1 MENVAVHDFEKM
13 SSAEKINFL
22 RNIFDQ
28 QRRLD
33 EENLNGWTLDL
44 ILFDLSRI
52 YHNHLD
58 EILNKL
64 CGKKK
69 LTIKF
74 LMEKR

>member
-1 MENVAVHDFEKM
+1 MEKVICDFKKM

-22 RNIFDQ
+22 RTFFDQ
-28 QRRLD
+28 QRRLG

-44 ILFDLSRI
+44 FLFDLNRI

-64 CGKKK
+64 CGKKSDNE
-69 LTIKF
+69 F
-74 LMEKR
+74 